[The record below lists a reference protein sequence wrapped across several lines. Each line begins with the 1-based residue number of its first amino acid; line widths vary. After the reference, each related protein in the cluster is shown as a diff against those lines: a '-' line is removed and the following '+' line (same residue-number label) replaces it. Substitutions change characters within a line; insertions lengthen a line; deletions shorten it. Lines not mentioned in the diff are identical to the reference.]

1 MPLSPTEKYLFDTLG
16 FLVIPGVLCAEEI
29 CAINNGID
37 LHRSTDF
44 HERTNSLRNSAHGLS
59 GRLDC
64 GNFLSWPSSDGGDIL
79 RSILHHPKLAPIL
92 NEICGQGHRLD
103 HKPLLFIQPH
113 GAEGFD
119 LHGGAVT
126 PDGHFNYPIS
136 YHCHYNQIVCSLVNV
151 AVQLSDSP
159 QGAGG
164 FVVIPGSHK
173 SNFPYAVP
181 DLSAIADT
189 YGYQPVCKA
198 GDVILF
204 SEAVLH
210 GAMVRNAP
218 SERRV
223 VLMRFSPPTCAF
235 ARGYLQPH
243 DFLDLLTPAQ
253 RAVAAV
259 PYHLDQDRPTP
270 TAAGE
275 DSVHVPR
282 PRKEEKRNFDHVVF
296 GHEYY

>member
-1 MPLSPTEKYLFDTLG
+1 MLTASEKYLFDTLG
-16 FLVIPGVLCAEEI
+16 FMVLPAVLTAEEVSK
-29 CAINNGID
+29 INNGIE
-37 LHRSTDF
+37 LHKSADF
-44 HERTNSLRNSAHGLS
+44 TERTNTLRNSLRGSS

-64 GNFLSWPSSDGGDIL
+64 GNFLSWPANDGGDLL
-79 RSILHHPKLAPIL
+79 RSILNHPKVAPVL
-92 NEICGQGHRLD
+92 NEICGRGHRLD

-126 PDGHFNYPIS
+126 PDGQFNYPIS
-136 YHCHYNQIVCSLVNV
+136 YHCHSNQIVCNLVNV

-164 FVVIPGSHK
+164 FVVVPGSHK
-173 SNFPYAVP
+173 SNFPYAVS

-189 YGYQPVCKA
+189 YGYQPVCKS

-210 GAMVRNAP
+210 GATVRNALT
-218 SERRV
+218 ERRV

-243 DFLDLLTPAQ
+243 DFLDLLTPA
-253 RAVAAV
+253 
-259 PYHLDQDRPTP
+259 PYHLDQDRQPP
-270 TAAGE
+270 I
-275 DSVHVPR
+275 
-282 PRKEEKRNFDHVVF
+282 VF

>member
-1 MPLSPTEKYLFDTLG
+1 MLTASEKYLFDTLG
-16 FLVIPGVLCAEEI
+16 FMVLPAVLTAEEVSK
-29 CAINNGID
+29 INNGIE
-37 LHRSTDF
+37 LHKSADF
-44 HERTNSLRNSAHGLS
+44 TERTNTLRNSLRGSS

-64 GNFLSWPSSDGGDIL
+64 GNFLSWPANDGGDLL
-79 RSILHHPKLAPIL
+79 RSILNHPKVAPVL
-92 NEICGQGHRLD
+92 NEICGRGHRLD

-126 PDGHFNYPIS
+126 PDGQFNYPIS
-136 YHCHYNQIVCSLVNV
+136 YHCHSNQIVCNLVNV

-164 FVVIPGSHK
+164 FVVVPGSHK
-173 SNFPYAVP
+173 SNFPYAVS
-181 DLSAIADT
+181 DLSSIADT
-189 YGYQPVCKA
+189 YGYQPVCKS

-204 SEAVLH
+204 SEAALH
-210 GAMVRNAP
+210 GATVRNALT
-218 SERRV
+218 ERRV

-253 RAVAAV
+253 RAVAAA
-259 PYHLDQDRPTP
+259 PYHLDQDRQTP
-270 TAAGE
+270 TGAGE
-275 DSVHVPR
+275 ESVHVPR
-282 PRKEEKRNFDHVVF
+282 PRREEKRDFDNVVF

>member
-1 MPLSPTEKYLFDTLG
+1 MLTPSEKYLFDTLG
-16 FLVIPGVLCAEEI
+16 FIILPAILSAEEVSK
-29 CAINNGID
+29 INNGID
-37 LHRSTDF
+37 LHKSADF
-44 HERTNSLRNSAHGLS
+44 NERTNALRNSSRGSS

-64 GNFLSWPSSDGGDIL
+64 GNFLTWPENDGGDIL
-79 RSILHHPKLAPIL
+79 RSILNHPKVAPVL
-92 NEICGQGHRLD
+92 NEICGRGHRLD

-126 PDGHFNYPIS
+126 PDGQFNYPIS
-136 YHCHYNQIVCSLVNV
+136 YHCHSNQIVCNLVNV

-164 FVVIPGSHK
+164 FVVVPGSHK
-173 SNFPYAVP
+173 SNFPYAVS
-181 DLSAIADT
+181 DLSSIADT
-189 YGYQPVCKA
+189 YGYQPVCKS

-210 GAMVRNAP
+210 GATVRNALT
-218 SERRV
+218 ERRV

-253 RAVAAV
+253 RTVAAA
-259 PYHLDQDRPTP
+259 PYHLDQDRQTP
-270 TAAGE
+270 TGAGE
-275 DSVHVPR
+275 ESVHVPR
-282 PRKEEKRNFDHVVF
+282 PRKEEKRNFDNVVF